1 VVSKTA
7 TTKETASPSSA
18 GGFNDKGNSNG
29 GDVGRYIIFHNPIS
43 GAGRASYFVKGLTE
57 ELRRHGHA
65 VDDCCPADR
74 EEAIRTARTVDA
86 TYDGVIGVGGDG
98 TLNTLVNGLA
108 ERGVPLMAVPAGTEN
123 VLCRALG
130 IPSDP
135 TAIRGILEAGYTRTI
150 DVGMANDRAFV
161 AMSGVGFDATVT
173 GEVHRRRSGPIKR
186 WYYYWPMLKLLYTYD
201 WPRLT
206 VEVDGEQLASGAGFV
221 IVGNVR
227 LYADR
232 LHICDRA
239 TPDDGLLDVCVFKN
253 CDSLRLFSYFLSVRL
268 GRHLR
273 RSDVAYRQGRRI
285 TVRAER
291 AGVPFQVDG
300 DAAGTAPVEYTVR
313 MAAMRMFVPR
323 LVAGAR

>member
-1 VVSKTA
+1 M
-7 TTKETASPSSA
+7 
-18 GGFNDKGNSNG
+18 
-29 GDVGRYIIFHNPIS
+29 GRYIIFHNPIS
-43 GAGRASYFVKGLTE
+43 GEGRAAFFVKGLTA
-57 ELRRHGHA
+57 ELRQRGHSVDHCCAATRDEA
-65 VDDCCPADR
+65 VRA
-74 EEAIRTARTVDA
+74 ARTVDA

-98 TLNTLVNGLA
+98 TLNTLVNGLMG
-108 ERGVPLMAVPAGTEN
+108 RSVPLMAVPAGTEN
-123 VLCRALG
+123 VLCKALG
-130 IPSDP
+130 IPRDP
-135 TAIRGILEAGYTRTI
+135 AAIRGLLEAGYTRTI
-150 DVGMANDRAFV
+150 DVGLANDRAFA

-186 WYYYWPMLKLLYTYD
+186 WYYYWPLAKQLYTYD

-206 VEVDGEQLASGAGFV
+206 VEVDGQQVASAAGFV

-227 LYADR
+227 LYADKMY
-232 LHICDRA
+232 ICDRA
-239 TPDDGLLDVCVFKN
+239 VPDDGLLDVCVFTN

-268 GRHLR
+268 GRHLG

-313 MAAMRMFVPR
+313 TAAMRMFVPR
-323 LVAGAR
+323 PPGTA